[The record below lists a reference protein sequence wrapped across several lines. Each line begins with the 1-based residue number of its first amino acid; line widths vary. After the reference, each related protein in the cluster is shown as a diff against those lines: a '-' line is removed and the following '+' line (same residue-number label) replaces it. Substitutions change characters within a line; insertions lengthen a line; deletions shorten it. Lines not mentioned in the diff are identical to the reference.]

1 MGSEGLGRALNGA
14 CALSGPAR
22 AIAGAATVVTA
33 LLGSRRWYREV
44 HIHEPPGQKPQVLS
58 KKFSTP

>member
-1 MGSEGLGRALNGA
+1 MGSEGLGRALNGT

-22 AIAGAATVVTA
+22 AIAAAATVVTA
-33 LLGSRRWYREV
+33 LLGSRRCHRESREV

-58 KKFSTP
+58 KI